1 MYFSSR
7 YISLNAQLPGV
18 IITTHASPLPMLA
31 KNTWRLLIIP
41 LEKIIYLALYTI
53 CSSLFCIWDLA
64 SPLPMLAK
72 NTWRL
77 LIIPLEKII
86 YLAYTLYVVVF
97 FVFGISPVCPDAGC
111 DHSRFLVVLTRIP
124 DWYANGCCRVPRT
137 EFCYFKQ
144 PTPTFLSA
152 ISVIMFH
159 AKTSQ
164 THDIPTK
171 LRYWIPWTWKG
182 HVLQAKNKYAD
193 SKSSA
198 YLRGTWLKT
207 KKYQTVILAYLRY
220 CKYAN
225 YRTLPDVLTF
235 CSFPCKCL
243 VCFNLIACF
252 LLLGPP
258 KSSWRVYRRTPKSH
272 HVNAM
277 YSICTGRF
285 AADKG
290 YLLGQTCRHTDTV
303 DNFCRRHERIELVL
317 KEKRSIAFKHT
328 ERYLP

>member
-86 YLAYTLYVVVF
+86 YLALYTICSSLFCIWDLASV
-97 FVFGISPVCPDAGC
+97 S
-111 DHSRFLVVLTRIP
+111 
-124 DWYANGCCRVPRT
+124 WCRVRSFKISSRIDSYTWLVRQWLLPRT

-144 PTPTFLSA
+144 PTPTFLST
-152 ISVIMFH
+152 ISAIMFH

-182 HVLQAKNKYAD
+182 HVLPAKNKYAD

-198 YLRGTWLKT
+198 YAYGVPTWYVAENKE
-207 KKYQTVILAYLRY
+207 V
-220 CKYAN
+220 
-225 YRTLPDVLTF
+225 PDSNIGVPPVL
-235 CSFPCKCL
+235 
-243 VCFNLIACF
+243 
-252 LLLGPP
+252 
-258 KSSWRVYRRTPKSH
+258 
-272 HVNAM
+272 
-277 YSICTGRF
+277 
-285 AADKG
+285 
-290 YLLGQTCRHTDTV
+290 
-303 DNFCRRHERIELVL
+303 
-317 KEKRSIAFKHT
+317 
-328 ERYLP
+328 